1 MSRKP
6 HSYSAVTVDALGVLG
21 RQIEAERRTLQWTQ
35 ADLAERAGVSRQTLM
50 AIEQGSTNSTIGIV
64 FEIATLLGIPL
75 VGASASESRRNINA
89 RLALLPS
96 RVDRTRGTVN
106 DDF

>member
-1 MSRKP
+1 MSRKT

-64 FEIATLLGIPL
+64 FEIATLLGIEHVAL
-75 VGASASESRRNINA
+75 STMTSEA
-89 RLALLPS
+89 FVWA
-96 RVDRTRGTVN
+96 
-106 DDF
+106 